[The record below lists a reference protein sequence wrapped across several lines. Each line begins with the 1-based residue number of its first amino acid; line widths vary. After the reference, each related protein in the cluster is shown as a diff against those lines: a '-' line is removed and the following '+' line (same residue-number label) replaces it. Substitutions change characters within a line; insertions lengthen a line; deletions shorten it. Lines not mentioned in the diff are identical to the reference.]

1 MSRARAPW
9 WLWVIRYLVLALGL
23 FIMGFGIQL
32 AIASDLGTSPISSL
46 PYVVSR
52 MTPIS
57 VGTLTGCMHVVF
69 IVIQLALLRREFPPL
84 EFLQLPMALLM
95 ATGIDAAGAILGPIT
110 YSSYTQQ
117 WLLCLG
123 GVAVLAVGI
132 CVEVSSGA
140 VVNAGE
146 GVVIAIYRKTV
157 RRFGVHRWTNFGA
170 IKVYNDAALVALA
183 TALSFAVLGELVGVR
198 EGTLAAAVLTGPAIR
213 LVTPWLGVPLR
224 RLLRLA

>member
-1 MSRARAPW
+1 MSRALAPW

-69 IVIQLALLRREFPPL
+69 IAIQLALLRREFPPL

-110 YSSYTQQ
+110 YASYTQQ

-140 VVNAGE
+140 G
-146 GVVIAIYRKTV
+146 RQ
-157 RRFGVHRWTNFGA
+157 RRRRRGHRDLPKNSA
-170 IKVYNDAALVALA
+170 
-183 TALSFAVLGELVGVR
+183 
-198 EGTLAAAVLTGPAIR
+198 
-213 LVTPWLGVPLR
+213 PLR
-224 RLLRLA
+224 CASLD

>member
-1 MSRARAPW
+1 MSKAHAPW

-69 IVIQLALLRREFPPL
+69 IAIQLALLRREFPPL
-84 EFLQLPMALLM
+84 ELLQLPMAFLM

-123 GVAVLAVGI
+123 GVGSARGGNLRGSELRGG
-132 CVEVSSGA
+132 CQ
-140 VVNAGE
+140 
-146 GVVIAIYRKTV
+146 
-157 RRFGVHRWTNFGA
+157 RRRRRGDRHLPENSA
-170 IKVYNDAALVALA
+170 
-183 TALSFAVLGELVGVR
+183 
-198 EGTLAAAVLTGPAIR
+198 
-213 LVTPWLGVPLR
+213 PLR
-224 RLLRLA
+224 RASLD

>member
-1 MSRARAPW
+1 MSRAHAPW

-84 EFLQLPMALLM
+84 EFLQLPMALFM

-123 GVAVLAVGI
+123 GV
-132 CVEVSSGA
+132 
-140 VVNAGE
+140 
-146 GVVIAIYRKTV
+146 
-157 RRFGVHRWTNFGA
+157 
-170 IKVYNDAALVALA
+170 
-183 TALSFAVLGELVGVR
+183 AVLGELVGVR